1 MLCFQRSRKETD
13 CVLASYNATGNVMI
27 GGWELAKMKITT
39 YSYVKK
45 RGQIV
50 PFSEIND
57 EERKKAATMMAVSV
71 LNEIYVGKARI
82 FPTDEAPRGA
92 ERL

>member
-1 MLCFQRSRKETD
+1 M
-13 CVLASYNATGNVMI
+13 AAYNATDNMRI

-45 RGQIV
+45 CGQIV

-57 EERKKAATMMAVSV
+57 EERRKAATTMAVAM
-71 LNEIYVGKARI
+71 LNELYVGKARI
-82 FPTDEAPRGA
+82 FPTSEAPCGA

>member
-1 MLCFQRSRKETD
+1 M
-13 CVLASYNATGNVMI
+13 AAYNATDNMRI
-27 GGWELAKMKITT
+27 GGRELAKTKITT

-45 RGQIV
+45 CGQIV

-57 EERKKAATMMAVSV
+57 EERRKAATTMAVAM
-71 LNEIYVGKARI
+71 LNELYVGKARI
-82 FPTDEAPRGA
+82 FPTSEAPHGA